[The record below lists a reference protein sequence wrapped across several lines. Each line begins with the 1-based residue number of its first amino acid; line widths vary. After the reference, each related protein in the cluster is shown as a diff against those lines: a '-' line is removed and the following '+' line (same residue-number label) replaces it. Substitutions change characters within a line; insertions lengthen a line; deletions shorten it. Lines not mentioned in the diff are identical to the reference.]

1 MGALPP
7 EYGVDLQPIDFVKAA
22 EACGAHGVR
31 IDDPEQCG
39 DAIEAALAMP
49 EPVVVEAV
57 VDPLEPPRPARA
69 TRDQITKFAQA
80 LIRGEPNREK
90 IAMTVVADK
99 VRELI

>member
-49 EPVVVEAV
+49 GPVVVEAV
-57 VDPLEPPRPARA
+57 VDPLDRLGRREQLASRSRSSPRR
-69 TRDQITKFAQA
+69 
-80 LIRGEPNREK
+80 
-90 IAMTVVADK
+90 
-99 VRELI
+99 

>member
-49 EPVVVEAV
+49 GPVVVEAV
-57 VDPLEPPRPARA
+57 VDPLDRLGRREQPA
-69 TRDQITKFAQA
+69 TR
-80 LIRGEPNREK
+80 LRSSPR
-90 IAMTVVADK
+90 
-99 VRELI
+99 R